1 MRPIVVSAAIVNT
14 PAEPE
19 VTRAIRTVP
28 CQKDGGSFYVPPH
41 RLIMHIEI
49 SVYWVGESTCLRD
62 YGCKSGFSGERRRVK
77 VDNSF
82 RI

>member
-28 CQKDGGSFYVPPH
+28 CLEDGGSFCYTCYV
-41 RLIMHIEI
+41 L
-49 SVYWVGESTCLRD
+49 SCTLRMYDACPCD
-62 YGCKSGFSGERRRVK
+62 YGSISPDFPGKKDRMDG
-77 VDNSF
+77 VDNRS
-82 RI
+82 RG